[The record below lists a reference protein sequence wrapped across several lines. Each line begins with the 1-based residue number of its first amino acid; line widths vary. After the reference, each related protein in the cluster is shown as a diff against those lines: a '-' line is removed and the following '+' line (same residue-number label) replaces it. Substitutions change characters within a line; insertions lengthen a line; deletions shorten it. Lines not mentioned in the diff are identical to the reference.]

1 MSSAAQRVQL
11 AYAHGVLEGS
21 AGTEQVTVQITP
33 GVVTGELGGVIV
45 EATWHSTSSY
55 QLAPGKA
62 VETEAT
68 GTFVNAELHLAG
80 RFYLGRNVFLDD
92 AELNPARSSLNR
104 FFAKLFREGSV
115 EGRVGDRQVTVEIA
129 AASGG

>member
-80 RFYLGRNVFLDD
+80 RFYLGRMCSWTTRNSTR
-92 AELNPARSSLNR
+92 P
-104 FFAKLFREGSV
+104 G
-115 EGRVGDRQVTVEIA
+115 
-129 AASGG
+129 AASTCSLQSSSGRAASRVA